1 MHIFA
6 AWLFDTSMVTTML
19 RRILSLVRGQQ
30 PDAVTQPALEPESR
44 LCFEQTEIEDIFAET
59 VCRGRK
65 YNVGATAKAVY
76 WSIRIGD
83 HVIGIC
89 RTLGAQ
95 HVNVYSF
102 QAQTYESL
110 VQYKEITT
118 RSVLVMELRRAE
130 RLVSNA

>member
-19 RRILSLVRGQQ
+19 RRSLSWVRGQQ

-89 RTLGAQ
+89 HTPGAK
-95 HVNVYSF
+95 HVSVYSF
-102 QAQTYESL
+102 LVQTYENL
-110 VQYKEITT
+110 VQAKNITT
-118 RSVLVMELRRAE
+118 RAALVMELRRAE
-130 RLVSNA
+130 RLVANA